1 MKTTNKQKSLILAVV
16 MTAATGSVFA
26 SGVNNTIAPNAAALG
41 ADAVGNTNTVTASGS
56 FSLGHGNTVSGANA
70 LATGTN
76 NKVSGLG
83 ALVGGINAEVNGNN
97 SIAFGDSAKALAA
110 DVYAIGRKA
119 TASAANTVVLGN
131 NSTAEKTMATAVG
144 YNNHSTDTYTTTV
157 GYSNTASGNES
168 TALGFQNTAS
178 GYNATAVGSENNS
191 SATLSNSLG
200 YKNIASNENATAVGG
215 FNTASGNGSFAA
227 GLLSSATKQD
237 SLAIGHTAVA
247 TGDSSIAIGSNATAT
262 KGWNIAIG
270 HLNKANGIS
279 SIVLG
284 SDATSESDN
293 SLAVGN
299 STHATAV
306 NATAIGQLAQAT
318 GMSSVAIGHFINSTG
333 YGAVNIG
340 HNNSDTNKRSVT
352 IGTGNYVT
360 YTDHLDDPEGDIAIG
375 ANNQSTDS
383 YHSINIGK
391 DNVIS
396 SANYGIALGNG
407 ASVTAENSIA
417 IGKESKADRVATTAT
432 GTIGTKTVNF
442 AGTATGTVSVGDVGK
457 ERTITNVA
465 AGEVSVTST
474 DAINGSQLH
483 ATIKAVEKNHQDILD
498 TAKGVEMLGNIVATN
513 ATNIKQNHDDIVD
526 VTKAVQT
533 LGDVVSDN
541 TTAIEANKQAASN
554 AMTEATKHSSVTA
567 GNNIEVTT
575 STNGNGGT
583 EYNVSL
589 KKDASFDNIKF
600 GTDMDPV
607 HNAVNKDGMYVFNG
621 DVDTKFDSNGVF
633 IENRNNLDT
642 ATHNINGVTADSNGK
657 HVAFTTDGIDAGKQ
671 VISNVSNGIK
681 NSDVAT
687 IGQLK
692 ANTSTEAVVADN
704 QVDNIATVRVING
717 KSTGDANAQYG
728 VYVSHSTVDAIAKAS
743 NRFAG
748 DDVIKV
754 ERWKSPSIG
763 ADLTTFKYDATKAAA
778 KTALIYKS
786 NGVTETTMLTD
797 GLDFANGN
805 NTTAYVG
812 SNGVVK
818 YDLNKDITVD
828 SVTAGKANIGG
839 VTVDNNGIDLGGKA
853 ITNVGRGTG
862 VNDVATVGQLN
873 DVRNAMSNAD
883 ANTLGHANAY
893 TDSRVSE
900 TTAQNAALSALHPL
914 EFNKN
919 DKFQVATGVG
929 NYKNKTSIA
938 LGVFYQPNENTLLS
952 LGTTLGAH
960 RNVVNAG
967 ATFHFGK
974 HSEMNTDRH
983 DALETKV
990 KSLEET
996 LADISAK
1003 YDELLK
1009 KVETK

>member
-1 MKTTNKQKSLILAVV
+1 MKTTNKQKAMILAAV
-16 MTAATGSVFA
+16 MTAVSGSVFA

-41 ADAVGNTNTVTASGS
+41 ADAVGNTNTVISSGS
-56 FSLGHGNTVSGANA
+56 FALGHGNTVSGANA

-76 NKVSGLG
+76 NKLSGLG
-83 ALVGGINAEVNGNN
+83 AVVGGINAEVNGNN

-110 DVYAIGRKA
+110 DTYAIGRKA

-144 YNNHSTDTYTTTV
+144 YNNHSVETYTTTV
-157 GYSNTASGNES
+157 GYSNTASGTEATS
-168 TALGFQNTAS
+168 LGFQNTAS

-191 SATLSNSLG
+191 SATLSNALG
-200 YKNIASNENATAVGG
+200 YKNTASNENATAVGG
-215 FNTASGNGSFAA
+215 YNTASGNGSFAA
-227 GLLSSATKQD
+227 GLLSSATNQD
-237 SLAIGHTAVA
+237 SVAIGHTAVA

-306 NATAIGQLAQAT
+306 NSTAIGQLAQAT
-318 GMSSVAIGHFINSTG
+318 GMSSVAIGHFINSNG

-340 HNNSDTNKRSVT
+340 HNNSDTSKRSVT

-360 YTDHLDDPEGDIAIG
+360 YTDHLEDPEGDIAIG
-375 ANNQSTDS
+375 ANNESTDS

-396 SANYGIALGNG
+396 SANYGIALGNS
-407 ASVTAENSIA
+407 ASVTAENSVA

-465 AGEVSVTST
+465 AGEVSATST

-498 TAKGVEMLGNIVATN
+498 TAKGVQMLGDIVATN
-513 ATNIKQNHDDIVD
+513 ATNIKQNHNDIVD
-526 VTKAVQT
+526 VAKAVQS
-533 LGDVVSDN
+533 LGDVVADN
-541 TTAIEANKQAASN
+541 TQAASD
-554 AMTEATKHSSVTA
+554 AMAEA
-567 GNNIEVTT
+567 
-575 STNGNGGT
+575 
-583 EYNVSL
+583 
-589 KKDASFDNIKF
+589 KKK
-600 GTDMDPV
+600 
-607 HNAVNKDGMYVFNG
+607 
-621 DVDTKFDSNGVF
+621 
-633 IENRNNLDT
+633 
-642 ATHNINGVTADSNGK
+642 
-657 HVAFTTDGIDAGKQ
+657 
-671 VISNVSNGIK
+671 
-681 NSDVAT
+681 
-687 IGQLK
+687 
-692 ANTSTEAVVADN
+692 STESVITDN
-704 QVDNIATVRVING
+704 QVDNIAAVRVTNG

-728 VYVSHSTVDAIAKAS
+728 VYVSRTTVDDIAKNS

-754 ERWKSPSIG
+754 ERWKAPSNV

-778 KTALIYKS
+778 KTALTYKA
-786 NGVTETTMLTD
+786 NGTTETTMLSD
-797 GLDFANGN
+797 GLDFTNGS
-805 NTTAYVG
+805 NTTASVS

-828 SVTAGKANIGG
+828 SVTTGKVVANKANIGG
-839 VTVDNNGIDLGGKA
+839 VTIDNNGVDVGGKA
-853 ITNVGRGTG
+853 ITNVGRGSG
-862 VNDVATVGQLN
+862 ANDVATVGQL
-873 DVRNAMSNAD
+873 DEVRNAMSNAD
-883 ANTLGHANAY
+883 ANTLGRANAY
-893 TDSRVSE
+893 TDARVSE
-900 TTAQNAALSALHPL
+900 TTAQNAALAALHPL

-929 NYKNKTSIA
+929 NYKNKTAMA

-952 LGTTLGAH
+952 FGTTLGSH

-967 ATFHFGK
+967 ATFRFGK
-974 HSEMNTDRH
+974 NSEMNTDRH
-983 DALETKV
+983 DALENKV

-1009 KVETK
+1009 KVENK